1 MDSWFVFREAL
12 IKRFRR
18 RVSFTRV
25 MKKADACRWNLS
37 KKSFMEYAAKKIKI
51 LQPLQPEQENIIS
64 LLVGGTNNFSVKN
77 TAASINVETID
88 EFLKRMHQLTTSMA
102 T

>member
-1 MDSWFVFREAL
+1 
-12 IKRFRR
+12 
-18 RVSFTRV
+18 

-64 LLVGGTNNFSVKN
+64 LLVGGTNGLIISL
-77 TAASINVETID
+77 
-88 EFLKRMHQLTTSMA
+88 LKILLRQSTLKQSTSSWKEYVN
-102 T
+102 